1 MYPLKMCTPSND
13 MSRNLGNIQHCTV
26 SYNGDCKLKVQ
37 LNACTDK
44 YIDVSH
50 DLSIKLRPQLTK
62 NAQGYGSP
70 SRNGEN
76 KPCMCLT

>member
-1 MYPLKMCTPSND
+1 MRS
-13 MSRNLGNIQHCTV
+13 
-26 SYNGDCKLKVQ
+26 GDCKLKVQ
-37 LNACTDK
+37 LNTCTDK
-44 YIDVSH
+44 YIDVFH

-76 KPCMCLT
+76 KPCMCWT